1 MSITRE
7 WASGLDFFLLFTEYF
22 SVREHN
28 TYSHIYTSACV
39 YCLALPTGPNPC
51 QSEEVTH
58 LPRSLWSCL
67 YPIFLARDAHTLQ
80 DGPASPLRLLNCEA
94 IFWTH
99 IYKRCPLGCK
109 GPRQGACDRGRQI
122 LRRGCAYP
130 HSHLQMRKL
139 SSVSKYLEAH
149 TDLIVSDGWGL
160 SILISSLR
168 LHAPFPSSSAPFL
181 SLSPPT
187 LGYAMSPS

>member
-99 IYKRCPLGCK
+99 IYKRCPLGC
-109 GPRQGACDRGRQI
+109 RITAETYWALDRG
-122 LRRGCAYP
+122 
-130 HSHLQMRKL
+130 H
-139 SSVSKYLEAH
+139 VTEADKSWGGAVH
-149 TDLIVSDGWGL
+149 TL
-160 SILISSLR
+160 ILIYRWENWAQWVSIWR
-168 LHAPFPSSSAPFL
+168 H
-181 SLSPPT
+181 T
-187 LGYAMSPS
+187 LI